1 MAKTGFSIG
10 KTSVA
15 LSTAADA
22 KIQPWKAFWPMKIE
36 DYTAAEREKM
46 PWLTWKYNPKNP
58 TDKPW
63 REWMLANQS
72 TVVRRGRE

>member
-1 MAKTGFSIG
+1 
-10 KTSVA
+10 
-15 LSTAADA
+15 
-22 KIQPWKAFWPMKIE
+22 MKIE
-36 DYTAAEREKM
+36 NYTATEREKM
-46 PWLTWKYNPKNP
+46 PWLTWKFDPKNP